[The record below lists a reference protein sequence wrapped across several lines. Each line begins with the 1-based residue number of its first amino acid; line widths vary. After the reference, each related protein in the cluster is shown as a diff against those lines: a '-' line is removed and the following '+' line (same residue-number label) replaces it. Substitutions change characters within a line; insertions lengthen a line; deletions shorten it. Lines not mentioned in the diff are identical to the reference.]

1 MYLLYLAHST
11 NEVVVLFLN
20 KLDELYKN
28 PKICVRR
35 SKIHRWGL
43 FALEQIKE
51 REILEE
57 APYFVLTKEE
67 LNIAPICNAYSYWL
81 EDTRSLIGMGFA
93 GLYNHSFESNV
104 DYQIDKIN
112 EIIRHY
118 ATRDIAKGEE
128 LFLNYGSENGCFGA
142 DTDQGYLN

>member
-1 MYLLYLAHST
+1 M
-11 NEVVVLFLN
+11 LFLN
-20 KLDELYKN
+20 KLEELYKN

-35 SKIHRWGL
+35 SKIHRWGI
-43 FALEQIKE
+43 FALEDIKE

-67 LNIAPICNAYSYWL
+67 LDFVPTCRTYSYWL
-81 EDTRSLIGMGFA
+81 EDTSSLIGMGFA
-93 GLYNHSFESNV
+93 GLYNHSLDSNV
-104 DYQIDKIN
+104 DYQIDKIS

-128 LFLNYGSENGCFGA
+128 LLLNYGTENGMFDA
-142 DTDQGYLN
+142 D